1 MSHHLK
7 TISMNA
13 ERDKNMANIKDVFV
27 TVEVPK
33 IEYEELIR
41 ESEQLKAV
49 KRMLQKDSYVSTDDL
64 RAIVNVSKEKEEG
77 AE

>member
-1 MSHHLK
+1 
-7 TISMNA
+7 
-13 ERDKNMANIKDVFV
+13 MANIKDVFI

-49 KRMLQKDSYVSTDDL
+49 KRMLQKESYVSTDDL
-64 RAIVNVSKEKEEG
+64 RTIVNVSKEKEGDE
-77 AE
+77 

>member
-1 MSHHLK
+1 
-7 TISMNA
+7 
-13 ERDKNMANIKDVFV
+13 MANIKDVFV

-41 ESEQLKAV
+41 ESEQLKTV

-64 RAIVNVSKEKEEG
+64 RTIVNVSKEKEEG
-77 AE
+77 ANDGN